1 VTSNRNF
8 SRSVKRAAYAR
19 ANGCCES
26 CGVYLPA
33 GFGGIVYDHRIPWKL
48 SEDSSIDNCQ
58 MLCTACDSAK
68 TYGKDLT
75 EIAKVT
81 RVADARIGIT
91 RASKKL
97 PAGRNSGIKK
107 KINGEVVTRRT
118 GNEQHWDLMAKRR
131 IGAAP

>member
-1 VTSNRNF
+1 MTTTRNF
-8 SRSVKRAAYAR
+8 SRPVKRSTYAR

-33 GFGGIVYDHRIPWKL
+33 GFGGIVYDHRILWKL

-75 EIAKVT
+75 EIAKVM
-81 RVADARIGIT
+81 RVADERIGIK
-91 RASKKL
+91 RSSKKL

-107 KINGEVVTRRT
+107 KINGEVVRRLERYE
-118 GNEQHWDLMAKRR
+118 GHHAVMAKFQNLRQQ
-131 IGAAP
+131 